1 MILCDFRREMNVI
14 KKYSILK
21 QLALTLD
28 CYIPRLG
35 LFLTILTYTSFGNYI
50 NAEKVY
56 LITAYYN
63 VLRNS
68 MIFGFSMGKIIGKL
82 KNKHFLIKNCTFP
95 QISKTII
102 KRTSKINNKV

>member
-1 MILCDFRREMNVI
+1 MNVI

-28 CYIPRLG
+28 CYVPRLS
-35 LFLTILTYTSFGNYI
+35 LFVTILAYVLFGNYI

-63 VLRNS
+63 ILRNS
-68 MIFGFSMGKIIGKL
+68 MIFGFSMGKITDAKFKIDI
-82 KNKHFLIKNCTFP
+82 F
-95 QISKTII
+95 
-102 KRTSKINNKV
+102 INNMRLNF

>member
-1 MILCDFRREMNVI
+1 MSVI

-28 CYIPRLG
+28 CYVPRLS
-35 LFLTILTYTSFGNYI
+35 LFVAILAYVLFGNYI

-56 LITAYYN
+56 LVTAYYN

-68 MIFGFSMGKIIGKL
+68 MIFGFSMGKIIDIKS
-82 KNKHFLIKNCTFP
+82 KN
-95 QISKTII
+95 
-102 KRTSKINNKV
+102 

>member
-1 MILCDFRREMNVI
+1 MSVI

-28 CYIPRLG
+28 CYVPRLC
-35 LFLTILTYTSFGNYI
+35 LFITILTYVLFGNYI

-56 LITAYYN
+56 LVTAYYN

-68 MIFGFSMGKIIGKL
+68 MIFGFSMGKIIVKI
-82 KNKHFLIKNCTFP
+82 KNKHFY
-95 QISKTII
+95 
-102 KRTSKINNKV
+102 